1 MRWQTTAVLGALLA
15 ALAGFYYVYEVRLG
29 PERQQAASAKGRVFT
44 GEPADA
50 TELAIRR
57 PDQTVRLTKEGDAW
71 QMVEPLKVRGS
82 GSTVQETLTSVLTA
96 RVDREI
102 ASAPEAVA
110 EFGLDK
116 PAAVIAVAMKDGT
129 RRELELG
136 SRNPTGVWV
145 YAREAGKPAV
155 FLVGESVLRDATRP
169 VADFRDRTVLSFE
182 RGAVSGVDIVT
193 RDAAITV
200 EPAEGRWRIT
210 RPVTLPADRQ
220 LIDGFLDKLRN
231 GRTHFLRAADAL
243 DNEGPIR
250 RWITEVAAE
259 ETLIAP
265 LHGKDALIGALYV
278 DNRRGGA
285 RFSSDDRTLLEGLAN
300 QSAIALENARLV
312 EDLRRSR
319 EQVRRADRLGSLGT
333 LAAGGMGDRKLKFE
347 PLSGNDFVHVAPP
360 YCYRCPF
367 GLTYPSCE
375 LACVKNIET
384 TIQGEGPDSVAEV
397 LVEPIMSGVGVA
409 VPPDEY
415 LPSVAALAKKYGA
428 LLHVDEVIN
437 GFGRTGKMF
446 AHQHYGV
453 RPDILAVA
461 KGISS
466 AYLPIAATAVADD
479 VYRSFYGDPAANRHV
494 VQVNTYGGHP
504 AAAAVALR
512 NVEIMLTERLAE
524 RAAETG
530 RYLLGALGTL
540 TRHPWVGDVRGKNV
554 IILDDEIATGGSILE
569 LLGKLREM
577 DVQRVALACTHG
589 LFTGKAI
596 ERLDACGLDEI
607 VTTNTVPVPA
617 EKRLPNMTVLSIA
630 PLLAE
635 AIHRIHEG
643 ESVSA
648 LFKGDPGRAMSE

>member
-231 GRTHFLRAADAL
+231 AQVKEFAAEAPPALERFGLERPLRVTVHTGQDKDRASRTLLVGRHEPGKGVYAMRPGESSVLLLPEDLWNDLPRNVAVLRNKALVEFDRAAARRIEIESPTGTVTVAREKDRWTIVAPEALPADQTQVSALVGRVLELRAQGFLTDDASGIARYL
-243 DNEGPIR
+243 AKPQVKVTVTTEGDA
-250 RWITEVAAE
+250 THTV
-259 ETLIAP
+259 LLAP
-265 LHGKDALIGALYV
+265 SPE
-278 DNRRGGA
+278 RRGGA
-285 RFSSDDRTLLEGLAN
+285 PSAYAGVPTTGPVALVAASSLQGLAPSVTDLRDRTVLPGLEPRDVKRVRVTSGDQTVVLERRSDTDWRMLEPTRESANAARVDDLLYTLRGLRWT
-300 QSAIALENARLV
+300 AIA
-312 EDLRRSR
+312 
-319 EQVRRADRLGSLGT
+319 
-333 LAAGGMGDRKLKFE
+333 AAGGEEPGRYGLDAPTMDVTLLGDDGGEIGKL
-347 PLSGNDFVHVAPP
+347 A
-360 YCYRCPF
+360 
-367 GLTYPSCE
+367 
-375 LACVKNIET
+375 
-384 TIQGEGPDSVAEV
+384 
-397 LVEPIMSGVGVA
+397 VGKR
-409 VPPDEY
+409 D
-415 LPSVAALAKKYGA
+415 GA
-428 LLHVDEVIN
+428 QAYV
-437 GFGRTGKMF
+437 RTG
-446 AHQHYGV
+446 AGPAIY
-453 RPDILAVA
+453 AV
-461 KGISS
+461 
-466 AYLPIAATAVADD
+466 
-479 VYRSFYGDPAANRHV
+479 DPA
-494 VQVNTYGGHP
+494 
-504 AAAAVALR
+504 
-512 NVEIMLTERLAE
+512 RLG
-524 RAAETG
+524 ET
-530 RYLLGALGTL
+530 
-540 TRHPWVGDVRGKNV
+540 P
-554 IILDDEIATGGSILE
+554 
-569 LLGKLREM
+569 KLP
-577 DVQRVALACTHG
+577 
-589 LFTGKAI
+589 
-596 ERLDACGLDEI
+596 DA
-607 VTTNTVPVPA
+607 
-617 EKRLPNMTVLSIA
+617 
-630 PLLAE
+630 
-635 AIHRIHEG
+635 
-643 ESVSA
+643 
-648 LFKGDPGRAMSE
+648 FKPS

>member
-29 PERQQAASAKGRVFT
+29 PERQQAESAKGRVFT

-231 GRTHFLRAADAL
+231 AQVKEFAAEAPPALERFGLERPLRVTVHTGQDKDRASRTLLVGRHEPGKGVYAMRPGESSVLLLPEDLWNDLPRNVAVLRNKALVEFDRAAARRIEIESPTGTVTVAREKDRWTIVAPEALPADQTQVSALVGRVLELRAQGFLTDDASGIARYL
-243 DNEGPIR
+243 AKPQVKVTVTTEGDA
-250 RWITEVAAE
+250 THTV
-259 ETLIAP
+259 LLAP
-265 LHGKDALIGALYV
+265 SPE
-278 DNRRGGA
+278 RRGGA
-285 RFSSDDRTLLEGLAN
+285 PSAYAGVPTTGPVALVAASSLQGLAPSVTDLRDRTVLPGLEPRDVKRVRVTSGDQTVVLERRSDTDWRMLEPTRESANAARVDDLLYTLRGLRWT
-300 QSAIALENARLV
+300 AIA
-312 EDLRRSR
+312 
-319 EQVRRADRLGSLGT
+319 
-333 LAAGGMGDRKLKFE
+333 AAGGEEPGRYGLDAPTMDVTLLGDDGGEIGKL
-347 PLSGNDFVHVAPP
+347 A
-360 YCYRCPF
+360 
-367 GLTYPSCE
+367 
-375 LACVKNIET
+375 
-384 TIQGEGPDSVAEV
+384 
-397 LVEPIMSGVGVA
+397 VGKR
-409 VPPDEY
+409 D
-415 LPSVAALAKKYGA
+415 GA
-428 LLHVDEVIN
+428 QAYV
-437 GFGRTGKMF
+437 RTG
-446 AHQHYGV
+446 AGPAIY
-453 RPDILAVA
+453 AV
-461 KGISS
+461 
-466 AYLPIAATAVADD
+466 
-479 VYRSFYGDPAANRHV
+479 DPA
-494 VQVNTYGGHP
+494 
-504 AAAAVALR
+504 
-512 NVEIMLTERLAE
+512 RLG
-524 RAAETG
+524 ET
-530 RYLLGALGTL
+530 
-540 TRHPWVGDVRGKNV
+540 P
-554 IILDDEIATGGSILE
+554 
-569 LLGKLREM
+569 KLP
-577 DVQRVALACTHG
+577 
-589 LFTGKAI
+589 
-596 ERLDACGLDEI
+596 DA
-607 VTTNTVPVPA
+607 
-617 EKRLPNMTVLSIA
+617 
-630 PLLAE
+630 
-635 AIHRIHEG
+635 
-643 ESVSA
+643 
-648 LFKGDPGRAMSE
+648 FKPS